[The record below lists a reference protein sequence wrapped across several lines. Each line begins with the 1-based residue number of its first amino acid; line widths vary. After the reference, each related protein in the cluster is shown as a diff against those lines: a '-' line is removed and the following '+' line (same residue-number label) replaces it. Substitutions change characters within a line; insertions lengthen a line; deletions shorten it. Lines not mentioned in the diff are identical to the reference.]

1 MKKTTFVL
9 SLTALLFVF
18 TFSNVFAQFYLGPYI
33 GFKASGLKGVIKV
46 TENGQVSTGNVADGG
61 STGLSAGVTVGYQVL
76 PPDVL
81 NGLYKLDLDIDAS
94 YSSFSYLENGWNSSQ
109 GAGSFAANGF
119 SGGTTTVFSIDI
131 MPIHRLN
138 FRSFQLL
145 SPFLGLGL
153 GLNIMSTSDITVGP
167 PSQNGTITGVGDF
180 KLGLLV
186 FYGTVIRASNLIQ
199 PFIMF
204 KHYIPFGS
212 ETQFTNSYQSA
223 QGGGSE
229 SLQVSIQDVPG
240 YFNLVAGVRFV
251 LD

>member
-1 MKKTTFVL
+1 MKKISVVLGLTTLIFFF
-9 SLTALLFVF
+9 AFG
-18 TFSNVFAQFYLGPYI
+18 NIFAQFYLGPYI
-33 GFKASGLKGVIKV
+33 GIKSSGLKGAIKLV
-46 TENGQVSTGNVADGG
+46 QNGQVSTGNVADAG

-81 NGLYKLDLDIDAS
+81 NGWYKLDLDIDAS
-94 YSSFSYLENGWNSSQ
+94 YSSFSYLENGWNSVA
-109 GAGSFAANGF
+109 GAGNFSADGL
-119 SGGTTTVFSIDI
+119 SGGTTTIFSIDI

-138 FRSFQLL
+138 FPSFQLL
-145 SPFLGLGL
+145 SPFVGLGL
-153 GLNIMSTSDITVGP
+153 GLNIMSTSDVTVGP

-180 KLGLLV
+180 KIGLLV
-186 FYGTVIRASNLIQ
+186 FYGTVIRASHLIQ

-212 ETQFTNSYQSA
+212 ETQFTDSFQSS

-229 SLQVSIQDVPG
+229 SYQVSIQDVPG